1 MHILFKMQILQS
13 LNLGKTFYL
22 IFKTWICK
30 KRSDYIYNEESN
42 DEEEEENTSGIV
54 QHEP

>member
-1 MHILFKMQILQS
+1 MHILFKMQIQ

-42 DEEEEENTSGIV
+42 DEEEEENASGIV